1 MIRQNDIDGYLAVAR
16 KDLDENRVKSSI
28 KELSKVEKLDPDNLE
43 AQYLLGIAFSRLG
56 EYEAAV
62 TRLERVI
69 HSEYGYLH
77 VQQACMLLGLI
88 AVRRELWDEAEQ
100 YFLRVLR
107 FNFNNDAA
115 CSALGHVYFMKNE
128 VEKSIQILQQA
139 LKLNPE
145 NHNARNSLAYVYC
158 EGGGDLE
165 RALIEAMKAS
175 KAEPRNYAYLDTM
188 GWLYY
193 KKGKETLA
201 RETLKRALELAPENE
216 EIKEHLRIVLGISQD
231 QVASTV
237 YR

>member
-1 MIRQNDIDGYLAVAR
+1 VIRQKDIDGYLAVAR

-28 KELSKVEKLDPDNLE
+28 KELVKIEKLDPENLE
-43 AQYLLGIAFSRLG
+43 AQYLLGIALAKTG
-56 EYEAAV
+56 EYGEAV
-62 TRLERVI
+62 PHLERVV

-77 VQQACMLLGLI
+77 VQQACMLLGVI
-88 AVRRELWDEAEQ
+88 AVRREVWEDAEQ

-115 CSALGHVYFMKNE
+115 CSALGHVYFVRGE
-128 VEKSIQILQQA
+128 IEKSLQMLQQA
-139 LKLNPE
+139 LKLNPD

-158 EGGGDLE
+158 EGGGDLD
-165 RALIEAMKAS
+165 RALMEAMKAS
-175 KAEPRNYAYLDTM
+175 KAEPRNYAFLDTM
-188 GWLYY
+188 GWIYY

-216 EIKEHLRIVLGISQD
+216 EIKEHLRVVLGMGQD
-231 QVASTV
+231 QVVEQV